1 MPQFGNAK
9 PSAGAFYDSGF
20 ATIDDL
26 LAMAVLYGL
35 QGKGDCRV
43 AIVTM
48 SRPNLAVAGF
58 VDTVQRYY
66 RGAPGNFAQVPPV
79 GMRTDGSAGE
89 TPAAFT
95 LPFDLKKPDGTPV
108 YRNQVKSVIETGDP
122 VTLIRNYMEA
132 QHDGNAFMVLAGPAT
147 NLAAALDFPGL
158 KPLIAAKVK
167 QLVWAAGAFPDG
179 ATDARITADVPAAR
193 KVLTEWPAPV
203 VFCGSEIG
211 KAIEFPGAEFEKQ
224 FPEGSPDHPVIDAY
238 RAAGKM
244 PYDTPSWA
252 MCAVL
257 YAARSGAGLFRLSDV
272 GTMAVDA
279 QGRTSFAASANGK
292 HLYLIADPEQQQ
304 KIVTALVEL
313 AAAKR
318 QQRRFRPQ

>member
-20 ATIDDL
+20 TTIDDL

-48 SRPNLAVAGF
+48 SRPNVAVAGF

-95 LPFDLKKPDGTPV
+95 LPFDRKKPDGTPV

-122 VTLIRNYMEA
+122 ITLIRNYMEA
-132 QHDGNAFMVLAGPAT
+132 QHDGNAFMVLRGPR
-147 NLAAALDFPGL
+147 
-158 KPLIAAKVK
+158 
-167 QLVWAAGAFPDG
+167 
-179 ATDARITADVPAAR
+179 RI
-193 KVLTEWPAPV
+193 
-203 VFCGSEIG
+203 
-211 KAIEFPGAEFEKQ
+211 
-224 FPEGSPDHPVIDAY
+224 SP
-238 RAAGKM
+238 
-244 PYDTPSWA
+244 
-252 MCAVL
+252 
-257 YAARSGAGLFRLSDV
+257 RLSTFPV
-272 GTMAVDA
+272 
-279 QGRTSFAASANGK
+279 
-292 HLYLIADPEQQQ
+292 
-304 KIVTALVEL
+304 
-313 AAAKR
+313 
-318 QQRRFRPQ
+318 